1 MRDYSKASVIFSVSH
16 PFTQEVLAFV
26 LLFNIYYNICIVL
39 KWLNSDLLIC
49 Q

>member
-1 MRDYSKASVIFSVSH
+1 MRDYSKGSVIFSVSH

-26 LLFNIYYNICIVL
+26 LLFNIYNICIVL
-39 KWLNSDLLIC
+39 NWLNSDLLIC